1 MFLKKVVSS
10 SRNSNKCSRTFPQ
23 DNCYNSVSG
32 RKVLCVFST
41 SSYSI
46 QSSFIS
52 DSLRPHGLSTPGF
65 PVHHQ
70 LSEFAQTHVHRVGD
84 AMQPSHPLW
93 SPSPPAF
100 NIFQHQ
106 GLLQL
111 VSSSHQVAK
120 VLEFQLQHQSFQR
133 IFRTD
138 FL

>member
-10 SRNSNKCSRTFPQ
+10 SRNSNKYSRTFPQ

-46 QSSFIS
+46 QLSFIS

-70 LSEFAQTHVHRVGD
+70 LSEFAQTHVHRLGD
-84 AMQPSHPLW
+84 AIQPSHPLL
-93 SPSPPAF
+93 PTSPPTF
-100 NIFQHQ
+100 NLSQHRVFSNKSVFAS
-106 GLLQL
+106 GGRSIR
-111 VSSSHQVAK
+111 VSTSAS
-120 VLEFQLQHQSFQR
+120 VLPMNIQ
-133 IFRTD
+133 D
-138 FL
+138 